1 MVESVAG
8 TVGAVRDVEVRY
20 FAAAAEA
27 AGRAEETLTVPTTA
41 DLSALREVLVARY
54 GRRMEKI
61 LAVAAYLVDAEL
73 TRDQTRPVGERVDVL
88 PPFAG
93 G

>member
-1 MVESVAG
+1 MD
-8 TVGAVRDVEVRY
+8 AVRATPRTVEVRY

-27 AGRAEETLTVPTTA
+27 AERPDEVLSLPADA
-41 DLSALREVLVARY
+41 DLADLRSVLVERY
-54 GRRMEKI
+54 GPRMEKI
-61 LAVAAYLVDAEL
+61 LAVAAYLVDSEL
-73 TRDQTRPVGERVDVL
+73 TRDPARPVGAQVDVL